1 MTPSTGATGIRIA
14 GRAGF
19 VRRGGYQA
27 GTDTL
32 WRAGYPMEGPIV
44 FEAEVLETRL

>member
-19 VRRGGYQA
+19 VRRGGYP
-27 GTDTL
+27 GGN
-32 WRAGYPMEGPIV
+32 GYPMEGPIV